1 MTNIKAANLNPKIVV
16 PLNVYNPLMNRK
28 STIGIVLAGGLS
40 SRMGQDKALLPWGTG
55 TLLDHMIGL
64 LKASDLETV
73 VVCGERPGYPSF
85 PDPEPGQGPG
95 IAIGHHLASLAPDA
109 WALVVPVDM
118 PLLTPRLIRRLL
130 GDPEQP
136 HRAAYF
142 DDYPLPALLPARDSA
157 GQPLRGISLRA
168 LHLATGSRPI
178 PLDEDDRPAFLNV
191 NTPENMEQAREAWA
205 R

>member
-1 MTNIKAANLNPKIVV
+1 
-16 PLNVYNPLMNRK
+16 MNRE

-40 SRMGQDKALLPWGTG
+40 SRMGQDKALLPWGNG

-64 LKASDLETV
+64 LKDSGLETV

-85 PDPEPGQGPG
+85 ADPEPGQGPG
-95 IAIGHHLASLAPDA
+95 VAIGHHLASLAPEA
-109 WALVVPVDM
+109 WALIVPVDM

-130 GDPEQP
+130 GAPEQP
-136 HRAAYF
+136 YRAAYF
-142 DDYPLPALLPARDSA
+142 DNYPLPALLPTRDGS
-157 GQPLRGISLRA
+157 GNPLRGISLRA
-168 LHLATGSRPI
+168 LHLAAGSRPI

-191 NTPENMEQAREAWA
+191 NTPDNLEQAREVSA